1 MVALWVVWF
10 LVSDIM
16 ISQLMPS
23 RLAKLLS
30 HLAKML
36 ARLVVALAW
45 SASNQI
51 CGLLFATRL
60 VRLPSAREKRLWQP
74 PKPLPKT
81 RRLLKISQ
89 VLFDMPPCSICNSI
103 LNTLFTSCCSRML
116 QSRNKN

>member
-51 CGLLFATRL
+51 CGLLFATRR
-60 VRLPSAREKRLWQP
+60 VRLPSAREKRLWQL

-81 RRLLKISQ
+81 RRLLELSPVILD
-89 VLFDMPPCSICNSI
+89 VLLCADC
-103 LNTLFTSCCSRML
+103 
-116 QSRNKN
+116 